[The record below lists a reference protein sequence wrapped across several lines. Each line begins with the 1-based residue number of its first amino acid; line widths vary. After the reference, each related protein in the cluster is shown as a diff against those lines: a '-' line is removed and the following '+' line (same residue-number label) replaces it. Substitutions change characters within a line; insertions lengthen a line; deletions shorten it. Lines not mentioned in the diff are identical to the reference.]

1 MENTH
6 KMKNTPIGLIPEG
19 WSARPLGDLCEI
31 HGRIG
36 FRGYTKADLVRKGE
50 GAITFSP
57 SDIYDQRI
65 SYKDCD
71 YISWVKYTESPEI
84 QVKEGDILF
93 CKTASIGKC
102 AQIWDLKEKATIN
115 PQFVLL
121 NDFKCNSS
129 LLYYMLAFSSF
140 QNRVLVI
147 TGGSTIPTISQE
159 AMKKQ
164 LIPIP
169 DAPEEQRRIADTLL
183 SIDKIIGALDE
194 AIAKKRQIKEGLM
207 QQLLTGK
214 TRLPRFS
221 GEWLPKNLG
230 KSALIKA
237 RIGWQG
243 LTTKEYLDS
252 GDYYLITGTDFKDG
266 RIDWKNCH
274 YVTRDRFEQ
283 DPYIKIQK
291 HDVLVSKDGT
301 IGKVAYLDDI
311 PGPGTLNSGV
321 FVIRSKDKQISQR
334 YLAKVFVSKYFDDF
348 IDSIVAGSTIVH
360 LYQKDIVKFDFMVP
374 PSIEEQE
381 QVCDFLEGVD
391 KEIICLESKRDK
403 YASLKQGMMQ
413 ELLTG
418 KTRL

>member
-1 MENTH
+1 MQ
-6 KMKNTPIGLIPEG
+6 NTPLGLIPEG

-57 SDIYDQRI
+57 SDIDNQRI

-71 YISWVKYTESPEI
+71 YISWAKYAESPEI

-169 DAPEEQRRIADTLL
+169 DDPDEQKRIADTLL
-183 SIDKIIGALDE
+183 SIDKILGALDE

-214 TRLPRFS
+214 TRLPGFPDV
-221 GEWLPKNLG
+221 W
-230 KSALIKA
+230 
-237 RIGWQG
+237 
-243 LTTKEYLDS
+243 KEYSLGEFCQIIMGQSPSSSYYNSRGEGLPLIQGNADLNNRRS
-252 GDYYLITGTDFKDG
+252 FIRMYTSMITKVCEEGDIIMSVRAPVGAVGKASYKSCLGRGVCAMKASSDFLYHYLVYNENNWGQF
-266 RIDWKNCH
+266 
-274 YVTRDRFEQ
+274 
-283 DPYIKIQK
+283 
-291 HDVLVSKDGT
+291 SKGST
-301 IGKVAYLDDI
+301 
-311 PGPGTLNSGV
+311 
-321 FVIRSKDKQISQR
+321 F
-334 YLAKVFVSKYFDDF
+334 
-348 IDSIVAGSTIVH
+348 DSINGDDLKSVA
-360 LYQKDIVKFDFMVP
+360 LFAPQ
-374 PSIEEQE
+374 SIEEQNE
-381 QVCDFLEGVD
+381 IASILSKCEAEVGALENQ
-391 KEIICLESKRDK
+391 RAK
-403 YASLKQGMMQ
+403 YILIKQGMMQ
-413 ELLTG
+413 QLLTG